1 MTKRRAKALLLA
13 LVMGITAV
21 FFPSCSAAETY
32 RLVKV
37 NGFEGEVSVQREEKL
52 SAFEGLQLVS
62 EDSVEVGNASFLEL
76 LADSDKHIAAE
87 ENTGFVIHSEG
98 TEENGS
104 IRIDL
109 LYGKSLFTID
119 NKLPD
124 NSTFDVKTPNATLSV
139 RGTSFSVAY
148 DPEEKTT
155 SVEVFSGKVSVSYD
169 DKELYLEKGATAT
182 IRTKDDI
189 TEIISNSPSYN
200 SSTTTSATTTTAT
213 AEETT
218 APETT
223 TIETTTP
230 ETTATTPETT
240 VAETTATA
248 AVTTAV
254 TTVPETTTKKTT
266 KATTTKVTTTKPKV
280 NLDRIEIEDEGFSFF
295 INIPSGYKLDEST
308 ISKYENGNISSR
320 VYLYPKDDSDD
331 ENSKFLIEIGSYDN
345 NKSELIA
352 KGKTMVGAYGGR
364 TVADKYTCDLG
375 NGNKGVVYLIEVSTK
390 YGSSGY
396 YEVFV
401 DYGDPENV
409 IRISDIYPKKLKG
422 STNDPVKFLKE
433 IFPS

>member
-1 MTKRRAKALLLA
+1 MLA
-13 LVMGITAV
+13 VVMGITAV
-21 FFPSCSAAETY
+21 LFPGCSAAEAY

-37 NGFEGEVSVQREEKL
+37 NSFEGEVSVQREEKL

-62 EDSVEVGNASFLEL
+62 EDRVEVGNESLLEL
-76 LADSDKHIAAE
+76 LADSDKHIVAE
-87 ENTGFVIHSEG
+87 ENTGFVIESEG

-148 DPEEKTT
+148 DPEEETT
-155 SVEVFSGKVSVSYD
+155 EVEVFSGKVLIICD
-169 DKELYLEKGATAT
+169 DKELYLEKGETAT
-182 IRTKDDI
+182 IRTKDGI

-200 SSTTTSATTTTAT
+200 SSTATSATTTTTT

-218 APETT
+218 VPETT

-230 ETTATTPETT
+230 ETTTTTPETT
-240 VAETTATA
+240 VTETTVTA
-248 AVTTAV
+248 AATTAV
-254 TTVPETTTKKTT
+254 TTVPETTTKKTTKKTT

-295 INIPSGYKLDEST
+295 INIPSGYKLDDST
-308 ISKYENGNISSR
+308 ISTYENGYKSSW

-331 ENSKFLIEIGSYDN
+331 KNSEFRIEIGGYGN

-401 DYGDPENV
+401 DYGDPV
-409 IRISDIYPKKLKG
+409 YDIRISDIYPEKLNG
-422 STNDPVKFLKE
+422 FDNDPIKFLKG
-433 IFPS
+433 IFPPC